1 MLPNWEQLKTQL
13 MLPQL
18 ASSALETALLHLLK
32 RTQNHQAH
40 LRKLNGKVLSVELQ
54 QSAQKMPEARFYFLF
69 SEQQIDVLHQYAG
82 EVECAVQTSAK
93 TLLKMPKKS
102 ELTQYINDKSIVIHG
117 DLQVL
122 QDFLALLDVVE
133 KDPAELLA
141 PYVGDVL
148 AYNMTKLAKQGLAF
162 FQAKQRTAQQH
173 WGERLSEE
181 WHLTVPRLAVAD
193 FQQQVGALSQQSD
206 RLEQKFQQLLDK
218 LGMNKS

>member
-13 MLPQL
+13 MLPQW

-32 RTQNHQAH
+32 RTENGQPH
-40 LRKLNGKVLSVELQ
+40 LRKLNGKILAIQLRQPEMNCYFVF
-54 QSAQKMPEARFYFLF
+54 SA
-69 SEQQIDVLHQYAG
+69 QQIDVLHQYEG
-82 EVECAVQTSAK
+82 EADCTVQTSAK

-102 ELTQYINDKSIVIHG
+102 ELTRYINDKSIVLHG

-122 QDFLALLDVVE
+122 QDFLGLLDVVE

-148 AYNMTKLAKQGLAF
+148 AYNMTQLAKQGLAF
-162 FQAKQRTAQQH
+162 FQRKQQNANRH

-181 WHLTVPRLAVAD
+181 WRLTAPMLAVAD
-193 FQQQVGALSQQSD
+193 FQQQVSDLSRQSD

-218 LGMNKS
+218 LGMEK